1 MKLKRLQI
9 RNFMPYRGVQ
19 EVLFPTGPA
28 NVCVVYG
35 DNMRGKT
42 SFLNA
47 IRFAFFGRATA
58 RHLRDIN
65 QIDLFN
71 VEAAE
76 AGDWTLGVTV
86 EFEHDKIDYEVRREL
101 RTLSHVARP
110 QSKDDLKES
119 FFVRKGGVPLAGR
132 DLSFEMNQVLPE
144 GISRFFLFDGEL
156 LQEYEELVLNPAN
169 ASKIKE
175 SIEAVLG
182 VPALTK
188 GLAELKALLSQ
199 AQTAQAEDL
208 KHSKSLQAQAERQIS
223 IQREIEGLKAKIE
236 VKAKEKATFDDRAQ
250 ELQQKLE
257 QMSEA
262 LDLEKELLRIQGE
275 MGKAISTVREKRAHR
290 ADLLQEGWVTLL
302 QPRLTMFRRDL
313 EEDRT
318 RLLAQFAENA
328 NLRKEAAELQT
339 AVVKGICPLCQT
351 ELKDAHAEAVG
362 RRLGAIEGRLE
373 FLDDSTGEFSA
384 VQSRLDALARL
395 QSPPLADRVITVEQE
410 MRSSSVELA
419 ELSRKELV
427 LQKQLEEFSGRD
439 AERIRAE
446 REQVKAISAGLG
458 RDIEG
463 LRMSLL
469 REQRKLDQTS
479 RLMSRNPTARTQ
491 KSSRLVALYS
501 SLEEVFEQGVDTLRE
516 RQRERVQDYASDA
529 FRNLTSEP
537 DYASLEINENYGLT
551 ILDSKDRPVQER
563 SAGAEQIVALSLID
577 GLNRA
582 GRRGGPIV
590 MDTPFGRL
598 DWVHRAN
605 VLRYLPAMAEQV
617 ILLVH
622 EGELDP
628 QRELPILGPHVG
640 AMYRIKRVG
649 ARHSQLEPEGGQA
662 AL

>member
-1 MKLKRLQI
+1 
-9 RNFMPYRGVQ
+9 MPYKGAQ
-19 EVLFPTGPA
+19 EVVFPTGPA

-58 RHLRDIN
+58 RHLRDISP
-65 QIDLFN
+65 IDLFN

-76 AGDWTLGVTV
+76 DGDWTLGVTV
-86 EFEHDKIDYEVRREL
+86 TFEHDNIEYEVRREL
-101 RTLSHVARP
+101 RALSHVARP
-110 QSKDDLKES
+110 QSKEELKES
-119 FFVRKGGVPLAGR
+119 FFVRKGGIPLAGR

-188 GLAELKALLSQ
+188 GLAELQTLLSQ
-199 AQTAQAEDL
+199 AQAAQAEDL
-208 KHSKSLQAQAERQIS
+208 KHSKNLQAQAERQIA
-223 IQREIEGLKAKIE
+223 IQREIDVLKAKIAA
-236 VKAKEKATFDDRAQ
+236 KAAEKAAFDKRA
-250 ELQQKLE
+250 EDLQHRLE
-257 QMSEA
+257 QLSQAIE
-262 LDLEKELLRIQGE
+262 LEKDLIRTEGE
-275 MGKAISTVREKRAHR
+275 IEKAASSIKEKRARR
-290 ADLLQEGWVTLL
+290 ADLLQDGWIMLL
-302 QPRLTMFRRDL
+302 QPRLALLRRDL
-313 EEDRT
+313 EEDRA
-318 RLLAQFAENA
+318 RLLAEFAENA
-328 NLRKEAAELQT
+328 NLRKEATELQT
-339 AVVKGICPLCQT
+339 AVVNGICPLCHI
-351 ELKDAHAEAVG
+351 ELNGAHADAVAK
-362 RRLGAIEGRLE
+362 RLGAIEGRLE
-373 FLDDSTGEFSA
+373 FLDDSTSEFGS
-384 VQSRLDALARL
+384 VQGRLDAVSRL
-395 QSPPLADRVITVEQE
+395 QSAPLAGRVITVERE
-410 MRSSSVELA
+410 MRATSVLLSELGGKRQA
-419 ELSRKELV
+419 LK
-427 LQKQLEEFSGRD
+427 KQLEEFSGRD

-446 REQVKAISAGLG
+446 REQVRAVSTSLG
-458 RDIEG
+458 RDIDG
-463 LRMSLL
+463 LRMTLL
-469 REQRKLDQTS
+469 KEQRKLDQTS
-479 RLMSRNPTARTQ
+479 RLMSRNPTARTR

-501 SLEEVFEQGVDTLRE
+501 SLEEVFEHGVDRLRD
-516 RQRERVQDYASDA
+516 RQRVRVQDYASDA

-537 DYASLEINENYGLT
+537 DYAKLEINENYGLT
-551 ILDSKDRPVQER
+551 ILDAKGRPVQER

-605 VLRYLPAMAEQV
+605 VLRYLPEMAEQV

-649 ARHSQLEPEGGQA
+649 ARHSQLELDGRGAGQ
-662 AL
+662 

>member
-9 RNFMPYRGVQ
+9 TNFMPYKGIQ
-19 EVLFPTGPA
+19 EVVFPTGSA

-47 IRFAFFGRATA
+47 IRFAFYGRATA

-65 QIDLFN
+65 KIDLFN

-76 AGDWTLGVTV
+76 EGDWTLGVLV
-86 EFEHDKIDYEVRREL
+86 QFEHDNIDYEVRREL
-101 RTLSHVARP
+101 RTLAHVARP

-119 FFVRKGGVPLAGR
+119 FFVRKGGVPLAGQ

-175 SIEAVLG
+175 SIEAILG
-182 VPALTK
+182 VPALTT
-188 GLAELKALLSQ
+188 GLSEIQSLLGQ
-199 AQTAQAEDL
+199 AQVAQAQDL
-208 KHSKSLQAQAERQIS
+208 QHSKKLQAQAERQIS
-223 IQREIEGLKAKIE
+223 IKMEIDRLKEKIE
-236 VKAKEKATFDDRAQ
+236 TKVNEKKNFDSRA
-250 ELQQKLE
+250 EDLQQKLE
-257 QMSEA
+257 QFSEA
-262 LDLEKELLRIQGE
+262 IDLEKELIKTQGE
-275 MGKAISTVREKRAHR
+275 IETEASTLQEKRARR
-290 ADLLQEGWVTLL
+290 ADLLQEGWMTLL
-302 QPRLTMFRRDL
+302 QPQLVLLRRNLD
-313 EEDRT
+313 EDRSA
-318 RLLAQFAENA
+318 LLESLTENA
-328 NLRKEAAELQT
+328 RIRKEASELK
-339 AVVKGICPLCQT
+339 AALVRGICPICDS
-351 ELKDAHAEAVG
+351 ELSGSHADAVG
-362 RRLGAIEGRLE
+362 KRLGAIEGRLE
-373 FLDDSTGEFSA
+373 FLEEGTSDFGA
-384 VQSRLDALARL
+384 VQGKLDAISRI
-395 QSPPLADRVITVEQE
+395 QSAPLADRVMTVEKQ
-410 MRSSSVELA
+410 MRACLVK
-419 ELSRKELV
+419 LSDLTRKEREL
-427 LQKQLEEFSGRD
+427 KKKLEEFSGRD
-439 AERIRAE
+439 AERIRSE
-446 REQVKAISAGLG
+446 REQVRAVAS
-458 RDIEG
+458 
-463 LRMSLL
+463 SLAREIDGFRTTL
-469 REQRKLDQTS
+469 QQEQRKLDQTS
-479 RLMSRNPTARTQ
+479 RLMSRNPAARNQ

-501 SLEEVFEQGVDTLRE
+501 SLEDIFEQAVETLRDK
-516 RQRERVQDYASDA
+516 QRARVQDYASDA

-537 DYASLEINENYGLT
+537 DYAGLEINENYGLT
-551 ILDSKDRPVQER
+551 ILDTKARSVQER

-605 VLRYLPAMAEQV
+605 VLRYLPEMAEQV

-628 QRELPILGPHVG
+628 QRELPILAPHLG

-649 ARHSQLEPEGGQA
+649 ARHSKIEREGEVQV
-662 AL
+662 